1 MLKRLIENKFLE
13 GQVTIGVEFNSF
25 TIRVE
30 GKLLKLQI
38 WDTAGEENF
47 RSVTKIFYRNTHA
60 VILCYPINSQ
70 KSFKNTLHWLEEI
83 QSQCSEDVLVFL
95 TGNKSDLEHQR

>member
-1 MLKRLIENKFLE
+1 MSDQAGLHAYDQVYKVITIGDPAGGKSSMLKRLIQNKFVE
-13 GQVTIGVEFNSF
+13 SSVTIGVEFNSY

-30 GKLLKLQI
+30 GKLIKLQI

-60 VILCYPINSQ
+60 VILCYPINSL
-70 KSFKNTLHWLEEI
+70 KSF
-83 QSQCSEDVLVFL
+83 
-95 TGNKSDLEHQR
+95 